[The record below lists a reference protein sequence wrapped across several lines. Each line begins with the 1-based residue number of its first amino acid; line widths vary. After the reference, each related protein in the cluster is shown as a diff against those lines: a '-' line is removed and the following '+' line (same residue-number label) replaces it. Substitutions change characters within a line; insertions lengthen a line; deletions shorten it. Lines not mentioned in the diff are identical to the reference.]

1 MHPLLET
8 HRIQL
13 RSIAARHGL
22 SSVRVFGSMA
32 RNDATSSSDIDI
44 VTLQAL
50 HPLMCERVLRETL
63 LL

>member
-1 MHPLLET
+1 
-8 HRIQL
+8 
-13 RSIAARHGL
+13 
-22 SSVRVFGSMA
+22 MA